1 MRKELNEA
9 LCGKYP
15 EIFQNRHGDMTT
27 TAMCWGFDCGDG
39 WYNIIDA
46 FCQLTQSRIT
56 QTNTHREVCKKKVEE
71 GMMGADL
78 MPDEVPQ
85 VVATQVKEKFG
96 GLRFYYNGGDDVIDG
111 FGMMA
116 EFMSTRT
123 CETCGAPGK
132 LRGGGWMY
140 TACDEHTKPEDKED
154 EG

>member
-1 MRKELNEA
+1 MRKELDEA
-9 LCGKYP
+9 LCAKYP
-15 EIFQNRHGDMTT
+15 EIFRDRHGDMTT
-27 TAMCWGFDCGDG
+27 TAMCWGFECGDG

-46 FCQLTQSRIT
+46 FCQLSQARIT
-56 QTNTHREVCKKKVEE
+56 QTNAHREVCKKKVEE
-71 GMMGADL
+71 GMMSADL
-78 MPDEVPQ
+78 MPEEIPQ
-85 VVATQVKEKFG
+85 VVATQVKEKYG

-116 EFMSTRT
+116 ELMSTRT

-132 LRGGGWMY
+132 GRGKSWFY